1 MNLYNVLAYICFSI
15 IIGGFNAVPMLTSAY
30 GFTLVESVVIS
41 VFLVAPVLILLAL
54 VDEKINKITFD
65 KM

>member
-1 MNLYNVLAYICFSI
+1 MNLSNVLAYICFSI

-30 GFTLVESVVIS
+30 GFTLVESVVTS
-41 VFLVAPVLILLAL
+41 VFLVTPILILLAL

-65 KM
+65 KT

>member
-1 MNLYNVLAYICFSI
+1 MNLSNVLAYICFSV
-15 IIGGFNAVPMLTSAY
+15 IIGCFNAVPMLTSAY
-30 GFTLVESVVIS
+30 GFSLVESVVIS
-41 VFLVAPVLILLAL
+41 MGLVTPALILLAL

>member
-1 MNLYNVLAYICFSI
+1 MNLSNVLAYICFSF
-15 IIGGFNAVPMLTSAY
+15 IIGSFNAVPMLTSAY

>member
-1 MNLYNVLAYICFSI
+1 MNLSNVLAYICFSI

-30 GFTLVESVVIS
+30 GFTLVESVVTS
-41 VFLVAPVLILLAL
+41 VFLVTPVLILLAL

>member
-1 MNLYNVLAYICFSI
+1 MTLSNVLAYICFSV

-30 GFTLVESVVIS
+30 GFSLVESVVIS
-41 VFLVAPVLILLAL
+41 VGLVTPVLILLAL

>member
-1 MNLYNVLAYICFSI
+1 MNLSNVLAYICFSI

-30 GFTLVESVVIS
+30 GFTLVESVVTS
-41 VFLVAPVLILLAL
+41 VFLVTPVLILLAL

-65 KM
+65 KS

>member
-1 MNLYNVLAYICFSI
+1 MNLSNVLAYICFSI

-30 GFTLVESVVIS
+30 GFSLVESVVIS
-41 VFLVAPVLILLAL
+41 VGLVTPVLILLAL

>member
-1 MNLYNVLAYICFSI
+1 MNLSNVLAYICFSI

-30 GFTLVESVVIS
+30 GFSLVESVVTS
-41 VFLVAPVLILLAL
+41 VFLVTPILILLAL

>member
-1 MNLYNVLAYICFSI
+1 MNLSNVLAYICFSV
-15 IIGGFNAVPMLTSAY
+15 IIGGFNAVPMLTAAY
-30 GFTLVESVVIS
+30 GFSLVESVVIS
-41 VFLVAPVLILLAL
+41 VGLVTPVLILLAL

>member
-1 MNLYNVLAYICFSI
+1 MNLSNVLAYICFSI

-30 GFTLVESVVIS
+30 GFTLVESVVTS
-41 VFLVAPVLILLAL
+41 VFLVTPILILLAL

>member
-1 MNLYNVLAYICFSI
+1 MNFSNVLAYICFSV

-30 GFTLVESVVIS
+30 GFSLVESVVIS
-41 VFLVAPVLILLAL
+41 VGLVTPVLILLAL

>member
-1 MNLYNVLAYICFSI
+1 MNLSNVLAYICFSI

-30 GFTLVESVVIS
+30 GFSLVESVVTS
-41 VFLVAPVLILLAL
+41 VFLVTPALILLAL

>member
-1 MNLYNVLAYICFSI
+1 MNLSNVLAYICFSI

-30 GFTLVESVVIS
+30 GFSLVESVVTS
-41 VFLVAPVLILLAL
+41 VFLVTPVLILLAL

>member
-1 MNLYNVLAYICFSI
+1 MNLSNVLAYLCFSV

-30 GFTLVESVVIS
+30 GFSLVESVVTS
-41 VFLVAPVLILLAL
+41 VFLVTPILILLAL

>member
-1 MNLYNVLAYICFSI
+1 MNLSNVLAYICFSI

-30 GFTLVESVVIS
+30 GFSMVESIIASITLVT
-41 VFLVAPVLILLAL
+41 PVLILLAL

>member
-1 MNLYNVLAYICFSI
+1 MNLSNVLAYICFSI

-30 GFTLVESVVIS
+30 GFSLVESIIAS
-41 VFLVAPVLILLAL
+41 IALVTPVLILLAL

>member
-1 MNLYNVLAYICFSI
+1 MNLSNVLAYICFSI

-30 GFTLVESVVIS
+30 GFSLVESTIAS
-41 VFLVAPVLILLAL
+41 IALVTPVLILLAL

>member
-1 MNLYNVLAYICFSI
+1 MNLSNVLAYICFSI

-30 GFTLVESVVIS
+30 GFSLVESVITS
-41 VFLVAPVLILLAL
+41 VFSVTPILILLAL

>member
-1 MNLYNVLAYICFSI
+1 MNLSNVLAYICFSI

-30 GFTLVESVVIS
+30 GFTLVESVVTS
-41 VFLVAPVLILLAL
+41 VFLVTPVLILLAL

-65 KM
+65 KT